1 MKKSTFVL
9 TLLSAGLLSAT
20 PASAAEH
27 YISGSIG
34 IPDYLNLNSSY
45 SYYNSATDNLVRDTK
60 ISLDSGILLFGAVG
74 VDYGNVRVEGELGY
88 QTFNFNNV
96 KVHATGTGQ
105 TATNYVSQY
114 VADMSGGAF
123 NETSTYGLSGKGN
136 VTSLM
141 ANAYYDLP
149 VGGGIKPYVTA
160 GVGVAQVRYV
170 QFGINGLPNPVY
182 SNPLNQ
188 QDNDSTTFAYQFG
201 AGIAVPVSKK
211 VTLDARYRYF
221 TTAHYNM
228 AGFSSDA
235 SLQNQ
240 QFLVSVRVGI

>member
-1 MKKSTFVL
+1 MATFVL
-9 TLLSAGLLSAT
+9 
-20 PASAAEH
+20 
-27 YISGSIG
+27 
-34 IPDYLNLNSSY
+34 
-45 SYYNSATDNLVRDTK
+45 K
-60 ISLDSGILLFGAVG
+60 
-74 VDYGNVRVEGELGY
+74 ELGY